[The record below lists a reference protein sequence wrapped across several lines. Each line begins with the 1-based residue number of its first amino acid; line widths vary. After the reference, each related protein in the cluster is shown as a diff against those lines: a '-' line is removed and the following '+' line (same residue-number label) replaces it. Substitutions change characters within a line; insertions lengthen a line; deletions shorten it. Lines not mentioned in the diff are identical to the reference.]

1 MTLQGKNIL
10 VTGASGR
17 LGQQIIYELSKLGL
31 KPVAQV
37 RSGSNCTF
45 LDSLG
50 LEKRETD
57 LRSREAL
64 SGLTKGIDYVIH
76 TAAIVNFRQDRFT
89 QFAGVNTMAA
99 VDLFNA
105 AQKNGVKRF
114 LHISTVAAVGG
125 VPRTKNSEHLKCDTD
140 LANEE
145 FEFNLSALRIP
156 YIMTKHAAET
166 ELFKLAENSQM
177 ELVIVN
183 PSIVIAP
190 SRGLNDRAKAKKMLK
205 RLILPDLP
213 NRLNLVDIRDCA
225 KGIVAALTKGRP
237 GNRYILGG
245 DNITARELALAASTE
260 VGVAPHLL
268 RLPKSFYKVTSRLAV
283 TFGTLMGKSK
293 ISYYPDLVRLLDYDW
308 AFSSKKA
315 RDEFGYKSRSIYTS
329 LKDLLNNKFL
339 DTYLKPTKNNNKH

>member
-1 MTLQGKNIL
+1 MTLQGKNVL

-17 LGQQIIYELSKLGL
+17 LGQQIIYELTKLGV

-37 RSGSNCTF
+37 RSGSNCSF

-64 SGLTKGIDYVIH
+64 PGLMQGIDYVIH

-89 QFAGVNTMAA
+89 QFAGTNTVAA

-105 AQKNGVKRF
+105 AQANGVTRF

-145 FEFNLSALRIP
+145 FEFNLRGLRIP
-156 YIMTKHAAET
+156 YILTKHAAET
-166 ELFKLAENSQM
+166 ELFKLSENSQT

-190 SRGLNDRAKAKKMLK
+190 SRGMNDRAKAKKMLK
-205 RLILPDLP
+205 RLVLPDIP
-213 NRLNLVDIRDCA
+213 NRLNLVDIRDCS
-225 KGIVAALTKGRP
+225 KGIIAALVKGKP
-237 GNRYILGG
+237 GHRYILGG

-260 VGVAPHLL
+260 LGVRPHLL
-268 RLPKSFYKVTSRLAV
+268 RLPRSFYKVTSRLAV
-283 TFGTLMGKSK
+283 AFGVLTGKSK
-293 ISYYPDLVRLLDYDW
+293 ISYYPDLIRLLDYDW

-315 RDEFGYKSRSIYTS
+315 RDELSYKSRSIYTS
-329 LKDLLNNKFL
+329 LNDLLNNKFL
-339 DTYLKPTKNNNKH
+339 DTYLKPAKNNGKQ

>member
-1 MTLQGKNIL
+1 MTLQGKKVL

-17 LGQQIIYELSKLGL
+17 LGQQIVYELTKLGIN
-31 KPVAQV
+31 PVAQV
-37 RSGSNCTF
+37 RSGSNCSF
-45 LDSLG
+45 IDSLG

-64 SGLTKGIDYVIH
+64 PGLMQGIDYVIH

-89 QFAGVNTMAA
+89 QFAGTNTVAA

-105 AQKNGVKRF
+105 AQTSGVKRF

-145 FEFNLSALRIP
+145 FEFNLRGLRIP

-166 ELFKLAENSQM
+166 ELFKLSENSQT

-183 PSIVIAP
+183 PSIVMAP
-190 SRGLNDRAKAKKMLK
+190 SRSMNDRAKAKKMLK
-205 RLILPDLP
+205 RLVIPDIP
-213 NRLNLVDIRDCA
+213 NRLNLVDIRDCS
-225 KGIVAALTKGRP
+225 KGIIAALTKGKP
-237 GNRYILGG
+237 GHRYILGG

-260 VGVAPHLL
+260 LGVRPHLL
-268 RLPKSFYKVTSRLAV
+268 RLPRSFYKATSRLAV
-283 TFGTLMGKSK
+283 TIGVLTGK
-293 ISYYPDLVRLLDYDW
+293 
-308 AFSSKKA
+308 
-315 RDEFGYKSRSIYTS
+315 
-329 LKDLLNNKFL
+329 
-339 DTYLKPTKNNNKH
+339 

>member
-17 LGQQIIYELSKLGL
+17 LGQQIIYELSKLRV

-45 LDSLG
+45 LDSLE

-64 SGLTKGIDYVIH
+64 PGLMEGIDYVIH

-89 QFAGVNTMAA
+89 QFAGVNTLAA

-105 AQKNGVKRF
+105 AQEKGVKRF

-125 VPRTKNSEHLKCDTD
+125 VPRTKNSEHLKCDTN

-166 ELFKLAENSQM
+166 ELFKLSENSQM

-205 RLILPDLP
+205 RLVLPDLP

-237 GNRYILGG
+237 GHRYILGG

-260 VGVAPHLL
+260 VGLAPHLL
-268 RLPKSFYKVTSRLAV
+268 RLPKSFYRVTSRLAV
-283 TFGTLMGKSK
+283 TFGVLMGKSE

-315 RDEFGYKSRSIYTS
+315 RDELGYKSRSIYTS

>member
-1 MTLQGKNIL
+1 MTLQGKSIL
-10 VTGASGR
+10 VTGGSGR
-17 LGQQIIYELSKLGL
+17 LGQQIIYELTKDGV

-37 RSGSNCTF
+37 RSDSNCTF
-45 LDSLG
+45 IDSLG
-50 LEKRETD
+50 LEKREAD

-64 SGLTKGIDYVIH
+64 SGLMEGIDYVIH

-89 QFAGVNTMAA
+89 QFAGVNTLAA

-105 AQKNGVKRF
+105 AKNKGVRRF

-125 VPRTKNSEHLKCDTD
+125 LPRTKDSEHLKSYTD

-156 YIMTKHAAET
+156 YILTKHAAET
-166 ELFKLAENSQM
+166 ELFKLSENSQT

-190 SRGLNDRAKAKKMLK
+190 SRGMDDRAKAKKMLK
-205 RLILPDLP
+205 RLVLPDLP

-237 GNRYILGG
+237 GHRYILGG
-245 DNITARELALAASTE
+245 DNITARELALAASAE
-260 VGVAPHLL
+260 VGLAPHLL
-268 RLPKSFYKVTSRLAV
+268 RFPKSFYTVTSRLAV

-315 RDEFGYKSRSIYTS
+315 REELGYKSRSIYTS
-329 LKDLLNNKFL
+329 LKDLLSNKFL
-339 DTYLKPTKNNNKH
+339 DTYLRPIKNNSKQ